1 MTFGYKTE
9 WPSGLRRWIKA
20 PVRKGAGSN
29 PVSVIF
35 FFTTQL
41 CFVHI
46 KFRFFFVR
54 KRECESKAILLEIT
68 FFGGGDSSS
77 LFLRKEEFCFFER
90 DTNRR
95 GDDGRKRDA
104 EISRSRPNFR
114 EKKGEKGES
123 LKAYFYHRSM
133 THNNFPLL
141 LQTRRSFRTRRREE
155 EEERPRPILYDRRR
169 SRLWCCASDP
179 ERKARDLKKER
190 REIEKAS
197 KTFSFPSEVP
207 SIEF

>member
-1 MTFGYKTE
+1 M
-9 WPSGLRRWIKA
+9 
-20 PVRKGAGSN
+20 
-29 PVSVIF
+29 
-35 FFTTQL
+35 
-41 CFVHI
+41 
-46 KFRFFFVR
+46 
-54 KRECESKAILLEIT
+54 
-68 FFGGGDSSS
+68 
-77 LFLRKEEFCFFER
+77 
-90 DTNRR
+90 
-95 GDDGRKRDA
+95 
-104 EISRSRPNFR
+104 RSRPNFR

-133 THNNFPLL
+133 THNNNFPLL
-141 LQTRRSFRTRRREE
+141 LQNFEKKKLSNDVVKKKKKKD
-155 EEERPRPILYDRRR
+155 PVRPILYDRRRRRR